1 LTQQVSEQEN
11 TSVVPR
17 SSTECS
23 HVRARFIPS
32 ETTTNRTYE
41 SRMFSVVWCTGGT
54 TSPSSPPFPLAGRGR
69 AKRRKDAGYCH
80 LCHCHCQ
87 TLNAVAVQKTGAYA
101 GITWRTSSAQAIL
114 FMRPEYGPSTGR
126 AAAFCTQAG
135 RSILLQGCNASWVRS
150 GRQFNKRALALIPCL
165 RRCFSRLE
173 WWGPGPLGPYSCGF

>member
-1 LTQQVSEQEN
+1 
-11 TSVVPR
+11 
-17 SSTECS
+17 
-23 HVRARFIPS
+23 VRARFIPS

-80 LCHCHCQ
+80 LCHCHCHCQ

-101 GITWRTSSAQAIL
+101 GITWQTSSAQAIL

-126 AAAFCTQAG
+126 TAAFCTQAG
-135 RSILLQGCNASWVRS
+135 KVDTVARLQCIMGAFGSTVQQARSCPASMLAALLFPSGVVGSWASGTIQLWV
-150 GRQFNKRALALIPCL
+150 L
-165 RRCFSRLE
+165 R
-173 WWGPGPLGPYSCGF
+173 YYMA